1 MEQNIYLVNMF
12 PDYAP
17 PEELAVAVS
26 QAAIVAADIDTENRR
41 VSVALHAE
49 HYIPQRLL
57 DQAARDISFLY
68 GLRTLELTAAHP
80 ASELHRLEPGELMQL
95 FVSRNSMTRGSL
107 AGAQWQWQDAQLTI
121 RLRANGKKELEDL
134 IPTVQTVLRE
144 RFAAPVTICVEAGKT
159 LEGQDLFA
167 AMDSMRD
174 QLIQTMPAAA
184 ARQPEKREERAAPAG
199 DTFYGKP
206 FAPQQ
211 KLCCGVGF
219 SLMILFMLLVPIR
232 PCRARRAPAHP
243 APRTTARS
251 GRSRQR
257 CRCFFPDS

>member
-1 MEQNIYLVNMF
+1 M
-12 PDYAP
+12 
-17 PEELAVAVS
+17 AVS

-57 DQAARDISFLY
+57 DQAARDISILY

-134 IPTVQTVLRE
+134 IPAVQTVLRE

-184 ARQPEKREERAAPAG
+184 AIKPPNTEGKTSPRGVAESVIQTAPP
-199 DTFYGKP
+199 TRMESH
-206 FAPQQ
+206 APCAVARFQY
-211 KLCCGVGF
+211 
-219 SLMILFMLLVPIR
+219 R
-232 PCRARRAPAHP
+232 PHTRGQNAP
-243 APRTTARS
+243 TT
-251 GRSRQR
+251 GN
-257 CRCFFPDS
+257 

>member
-1 MEQNIYLVNMF
+1 M
-12 PDYAP
+12 
-17 PEELAVAVS
+17 AVS

-57 DQAARDISFLY
+57 DQAARDISILY

-134 IPTVQTVLRE
+134 IPAVQTVLRE

-159 LEGQDLFA
+159 LEGQELFA

-174 QLIQTMPAAA
+174 QLIQTMPAGAGSTGWGYLLRKA
-184 ARQPEKREERAAPAG
+184 LPGHRRCHEESEPGHGLHHRGGPGLQCGSQGAEKAQCLG
-199 DTFYGKP
+199 D
-206 FAPQQ
+206 Q
-211 KLCCGVGF
+211 V
-219 SLMILFMLLVPIR
+219 
-232 PCRARRAPAHP
+232 
-243 APRTTARS
+243 
-251 GRSRQR
+251 
-257 CRCFFPDS
+257 